1 MIPRGF
7 SAEKGW
13 RCELGEL
20 LACSTEAAKRCWLFH
35 GLWDRESRSRHR
47 RLHPPCLRAPWGA
60 RLAPPARRLTG
71 AAPRTQDGGAR
82 VPGLGGPLGQRAV
95 AAEEAAPARPPHP
108 AAGAGRPGG
117 EPQGDG
123 GRCNLHYRDVNNDGL
138 LEAEW
143 LQWYSL
149 RQGDP
154 DVLWLRG
161 KGRKGAQGEWG
172 WEDTVTP
179 EKLNFKQSEQ
189 TPEEVS

>member
-123 GRCNLHYRDVNNDGL
+123 GRWVPGGGAGKRGVPEPRPWQLAPLPQPGK
-138 LEAEW
+138 
-143 LQWYSL
+143 
-149 RQGDP
+149 
-154 DVLWLRG
+154 G
-161 KGRKGAQGEWG
+161 KGRVVSGRAQVPAGERPVL
-172 WEDTVTP
+172 WEA
-179 EKLNFKQSEQ
+179 LL
-189 TPEEVS
+189 